1 MPVPAGHVGNL
12 TPEQETK
19 LREFWAVTLKV
30 FGVQN
35 PNPPSEADTPQT
47 EDSQSVSELDKDKKK
62 PKKRLGLFKRHD
74 DKPSS
79 GTVTPKDPSSNL
91 DSDDKYGQVR
101 EFQEILATQTP
112 ESLRAAFWSMLK
124 ADHPDGLLLR
134 FLRARKWDVDK
145 ALVMLIATMRWR
157 SHDQHV
163 DDDIMFKG
171 EGGALEDSK
180 SSDAAVKREG
190 DDFLTQLRLGKSFL
204 HGTDK
209 EGRPLCF
216 VRVRLHRGGEQTEK
230 SLERYTIYVIETARL
245 LLRPPIET
253 ACIVFDMSQFTMANM
268 DYTPVKFMIKI
279 FEANY
284 PESLGAVLV
293 HKAPWVFQG
302 IWKIIRGWLDPVV
315 AGKVH
320 FTSNV
325 EDLEEF
331 IPKSQ
336 IITELGGAE
345 EWEYKYVEPV
355 PGENDA
361 MKDEAARTSLQQQR
375 TTDVLQFQSKT
386 FEWIATGA
394 GPEAGKIKEERHEIA
409 KRLNDNYWKLDKH
422 IRARAYY
429 DRTGMISTDGKINFY
444 PPTPVVGEVTNE
456 KVTPLAAPTHK
467 EVEPSPDDV
476 D

>member
-1 MPVPAGHVGNL
+1 
-12 TPEQETK
+12 
-19 LREFWAVTLKV
+19 
-30 FGVQN
+30 
-35 PNPPSEADTPQT
+35 
-47 EDSQSVSELDKDKKK
+47 
-62 PKKRLGLFKRHD
+62 
-74 DKPSS
+74 
-79 GTVTPKDPSSNL
+79 
-91 DSDDKYGQVR
+91 
-101 EFQEILATQTP
+101 
-112 ESLRAAFWSMLK
+112 
-124 ADHPDGLLLR
+124 
-134 FLRARKWDVDK
+134 
-145 ALVMLIATMRWR
+145 
-157 SHDQHV
+157 
-163 DDDIMFKG
+163 
-171 EGGALEDSK
+171 
-180 SSDAAVKREG
+180 
-190 DDFLTQLRLGKSFL
+190 
-204 HGTDK
+204 
-209 EGRPLCF
+209 
-216 VRVRLHRGGEQTEK
+216 
-230 SLERYTIYVIETARL
+230 
-245 LLRPPIET
+245 
-253 ACIVFDMSQFTMANM
+253 MANM

-293 HKAPWVFQG
+293 HKAPWIFQG

-336 IITELGGAE
+336 IITELGGVE
-345 EWEYKYVEPV
+345 EWDYKYIEPV

-361 MKDEAARTSLQQQR
+361 MKDEAARDSLQQQR
-375 TTDVLQFQSKT
+375 TADVLQFQSKT
-386 FEWIATGA
+386 FDWIAKGN

-444 PPTPVVGEVTNE
+444 PPTPVVSEVTNE
-456 KVTPLAAPTHK
+456 KVTPIPAATTTSMHK